1 MVLGDAVVFLDERD
15 VTGGSLIPTTP
26 ACSPTSHGLA
36 KTGKMPMAVVWSV
49 EVGLSQQEE
58 GPWSKRSR
66 E

>member
-15 VTGGSLIPTTP
+15 INGGFLIPTTP
-26 ACSPTSHGLA
+26 ACSPISHRLA
-36 KTGKMPMAVVWSV
+36 KIGKMPMAVVWSV
-49 EVGLSQQEE
+49 EVSLSQPEE